1 MFDEEFSIGDSI
13 FHNADPRV
21 KTIIAFLIIISVIL
35 SNNITSCGVI
45 LAFLIISILIAKLSL
60 LKVAKRVLVV
70 NSFVIFLWFFL
81 PFSTPGREIFQI
93 HGLSASYEGIY
104 QAILITLKA
113 NSAVLTIICFI
124 NTTPV
129 PILGHG
135 LYKLKVPPKFILLFL
150 LTYRYISVIFEEF
163 SRMLNAA
170 KIRNFHPKTNLHT
183 YRTYSYMLAMGLIKS
198 YERGK
203 RVYNAM
209 VLRGFNGKFYSL
221 QDFNLSRN
229 DIIIAYLSLFIIV
242 ISNFTSYIQNFWR
255 Y

>member
-1 MFDEEFSIGDSI
+1 MFDDEFNNGNSI

-21 KTIIAFLIIISVIL
+21 KTILAFLIIISVIL
-35 SNNITSCGVI
+35 SNNITTCGVI
-45 LAFLIISILIAKLSL
+45 LVFLMISIFIARLSV
-60 LKVAKRVLVV
+60 LKVTKRVLVV
-70 NSFVIFLWFFL
+70 NSFVVFLWFFL
-81 PFSTPGREIFQI
+81 PFSTPGREIFHI

-124 NTTPV
+124 NTTSV

-135 LYKLKVPPKFILLFL
+135 LYRLKFPPKFILLLL

-163 SRMLNAA
+163 SKMLNAA
-170 KIRNFHPKTNLHT
+170 RVRNFHPKTNLHT
-183 YRTYSYMLAMGLIKS
+183 YRTYSYMLAMVLIKS

-209 VLRGFNGKFYSL
+209 MLRGFNGRFYSL
-221 QDFNLSRN
+221 QDLTLSKN
-229 DIIIAYLSLFIIV
+229 DIIIAYLSLFFIV
-242 ISNFTSYIQNFWR
+242 ISNFSSYIQNFWR
-255 Y
+255 